1 MWVGATLVAP
11 REANPA
17 FGGTPLPPFAKRR
30 IEGISNSY
38 GQPGM
43 KKTVLLIAT
52 FDTKEEEA
60 FFLKKQIE
68 ARGISVLT
76 MDTGIL
82 APPRGKVD
90 INQTEVANQGGVP
103 LQEAVATGDKGRCMA
118 NMIRGAEILCKKFY
132 DQGRFQGV
140 IGIGG
145 AQGTEI
151 ASAAMRTLP
160 MGVPKFIVSTVASG
174 RATFGPYMGT
184 KDITMMHSIADIQGL
199 NFLTRRILENAAGA
213 ICGMI
218 EGLEKQLMKPEK
230 IPVAMSMLGTT
241 TPGAL
246 RAKKSL
252 EAKDY
257 EVVTFHQNGTGGI
270 AMEEMIREGFFK
282 GVLDLNLHEIGDR
295 YVGGLHGAIRGDR
308 LEAAG
313 EAGLPQVVA
322 PGSINYVVLGPLNSL
337 TPEWRS
343 RKLIVHNPNL
353 TLVRLSPE
361 ELRKVGHLVA
371 EKLNRAKGP
380 AQVFI
385 PLKGFSY
392 PDRENLPHW
401 DPEGNRAFVD
411 SLKTHLRPSILV
423 TELDAH
429 INDPE
434 FIDPVVETFLSMMKR
449 TNKLSE

>member
-1 MWVGATLVAP
+1 
-11 REANPA
+11 
-17 FGGTPLPPFAKRR
+17 
-30 IEGISNSY
+30 
-38 GQPGM
+38 M

-60 FFLKKQIE
+60 LFLKKRIE
-68 ARGISVLT
+68 ARGVSVLT

-82 APPRGKVD
+82 SAPHVSIDIDQKQVALRGG
-90 INQTEVANQGGVP
+90 IP
-103 LQEAVATGDKGRCMA
+103 LEELVSTGEKGKCIL
-118 NMIRGAEILCKKFY
+118 NMIRGAEILCRELY

-140 IGIGG
+140 ISIGG
-145 AQGTEI
+145 AQGTDMGC
-151 ASAAMRTLP
+151 AAMRTLP
-160 MGVPKFIVSTVASG
+160 TGVPKLVVSTVASG
-174 RATFGPYMGT
+174 RATFGPYVGT
-184 KDITMMHSIADIQGL
+184 KDITMMHSVADMQGL
-199 NFLTRRILENAAGA
+199 NFLTKRILENAAGA
-213 ICGMI
+213 MCGMV
-218 EGLEKQLMKPEK
+218 EGLVGSLMKPEG

-246 RAKKSL
+246 RCKKIL
-252 EAKDY
+252 EGQRF

-270 AMEEMIREGFFK
+270 AMEEMIRKGAFQ

-295 YVGGLHGAIRGDR
+295 FVGGLHGAIREDR

-313 EAGLPQVVA
+313 DMGIPQVVA

-337 TPEWRS
+337 PETWRS

-353 TLVRLSPE
+353 TLVRLSPQ
-361 ELRKVGHLVA
+361 ELHDIGKIVA

-380 AQVFI
+380 TQVFI
-385 PLKGFSY
+385 PLRGFSY

-401 DPEGNRAFVD
+401 EPEGNQAFID
-411 SLKTHLRPSILV
+411 SLKANLLPSIPV

-434 FIDPVVETFLSMMKR
+434 FIDPVTKAFCLMMGRRKP
-449 TNKLSE
+449 S